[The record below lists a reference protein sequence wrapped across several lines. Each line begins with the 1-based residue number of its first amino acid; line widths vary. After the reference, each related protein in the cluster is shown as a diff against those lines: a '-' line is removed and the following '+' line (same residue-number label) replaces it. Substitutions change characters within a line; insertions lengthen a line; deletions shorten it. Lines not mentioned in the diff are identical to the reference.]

1 MRRRVVVCAPR
12 LPSAASRSGVSPALF
27 LGRLQLAFAIEL
39 KLRVVALELLL
50 RVAMVADLRCWGHG
64 DNAGGMGGW
73 DDLQPPS
80 ALRCTEFGK
89 DCLVLEWAAPR
100 STEPLA
106 GYILHSACVHRHPC
120 PVACSVRQKHARR
133 AWIYG

>member
-1 MRRRVVVCAPR
+1 MCVAFGVSVRRRVVVCAPR

-64 DNAGGMGGW
+64 DNAGGM
-73 DDLQPPS
+73 LVTVRV
-80 ALRCTEFGK
+80 ALGDRLCSSHI
-89 DCLVLEWAAPR
+89 AAPGDFSLSSLLR
-100 STEPLA
+100 DLA
-106 GYILHSACVHRHPC
+106 SRYGWRMVFCASSKPNDG
-120 PVACSVRQKHARR
+120 AR
-133 AWIYG
+133 